1 MTQDP
6 EDKSRIGRRGFLA
19 GTAAAGAALALGGL
33 FEGTADAAESPASTP
48 KHQYTQP
55 NIVLI
60 IVDEMRYPREFPK
73 GIKNADEF
81 IATYMPN
88 LHYLWRC
95 GVKFGNHF
103 TNGTA
108 CSPARATFVTG
119 LYPLQ
124 QWLLA
129 TRTGTADQPAPS
141 PALGRGFPTYGKV
154 LRKAGYRTPYVGK
167 WHLSPSPRNGAYLP
181 EYLSA
186 YGFEGLTQPDILGDN
201 GDGYYYDGQIAAR
214 AAKWL
219 QATKPGQQPFCLTA
233 SFVNPHDKQFFW
245 AGTEANRYNDLYA
258 DAGTTPLRPWNQI
271 PTEDSPRRYGYRQV
285 PVNWEP
291 ESALGDKPSAHAFAR
306 DVQAL
311 IWGGVT
317 DSKKQTDFTLQPYLD
332 GSKPQYQIG
341 TAPWGYW
348 EKSLDSYTQMMVM
361 VDQHIGTVLA
371 SVPRDVAKNTVF
383 IMMSDHGEYAGAHG
397 MVSGKIGTA
406 YDEAFSVP
414 LVVADPRGVLTKD
427 IHTVRQQLTSSVDLL
442 PMLATIAN
450 GGRSWLTG
458 DLADIYGERLDLVP
472 LLKSNKARG
481 RSHLVWASGEQPPKA
496 LNYDNVPLHIY
507 AMRTQ
512 SYKVAA
518 YARWV
523 QNTTRI
529 DPTSLQYEF
538 YDYGTERGRLELD
551 NTFHSDP
558 RAKAAAKE
566 LLTVRLPLQLEQ
578 RLPAPYQLQSD
589 AAKIRYLAYQAFLDK
604 LSDGELRDGGIA
616 RLTAWGANF

>member
-1 MTQDP
+1 MTYAP
-6 EDKSRIGRRGFLA
+6 EEKTGIGRRGFLA
-19 GTAAAGAALALGGL
+19 GSAAAGAALALGGL
-33 FEGTADAAESPASTP
+33 FEGTAAAAENPASAP
-48 KHQYTQP
+48 RHQYTQP

-60 IVDEMRYPREFPK
+60 VVDEMRYPREFPK
-73 GIKNADEF
+73 GIKDADEF

-88 LHYLWRC
+88 LHQLWRS

-141 PALGRGFPTYGKV
+141 PALGRGFPTYGKL

-167 WHLSPSPRNGAYLP
+167 WHLSPSPRDGAYQP
-181 EYLSA
+181 DYLSL

-214 AAKWL
+214 AAAWL
-219 QATKPGQQPFCLTA
+219 QATKPRQQPFCLTA

-245 AGTEANRYNDLYA
+245 AGTEANRYNALYSA
-258 DAGTTPLRPWNQI
+258 AGAEPLRPWTQI
-271 PTEDSPRRYGYRQV
+271 PTENRPRRYGYRQI
-285 PVNWEP
+285 PANWEP
-291 ESALGDKPSAHAFAR
+291 ESALADKPSTHAFAR

-311 IWGGVT
+311 VWGGVT
-317 DSKKQTDFTLQPYLD
+317 DSKKQAAFTLQPFLD
-332 GSKPQYQIG
+332 GSNPQYQIG
-341 TAPWGYW
+341 TAPWEYW

-361 VDQHIGTVLA
+361 VDQHIGTVLD
-371 SVPRDVAKNTVF
+371 SVPKDVARNTVF

-406 YDEAFSVP
+406 YDEAFSIP
-414 LVVADPRGVLTKD
+414 MVVADPRGVLTGD
-427 IHTVRQQLTSSVDLL
+427 IRTVRQQLTSSVDLL
-442 PMLATIAN
+442 PMLVSIAH

-458 DLADIYGERLDLVP
+458 DMAQIYGERLDLLP

-481 RSHLVWASGEQPPKA
+481 RSHLVWASGEQPPKT
-496 LNYDNVPLHIY
+496 LNYDNDPLHIY
-507 AMRTQ
+507 VMRTHG
-512 SYKVAA
+512 YKVAA

-523 QNTTRI
+523 ESTTRI

-538 YDYGTERGRLELD
+538 YDYATERGRLELD

-558 RAKAAAKE
+558 RAKAAARD

-578 RLPAPYQLQSD
+578 RLPPPYQLQSD
-589 AAKIRYLAYQAFLDK
+589 AAKARYLAYQAFLDRI
-604 LSDGELRDGGIA
+604 SDGELRDGGIA